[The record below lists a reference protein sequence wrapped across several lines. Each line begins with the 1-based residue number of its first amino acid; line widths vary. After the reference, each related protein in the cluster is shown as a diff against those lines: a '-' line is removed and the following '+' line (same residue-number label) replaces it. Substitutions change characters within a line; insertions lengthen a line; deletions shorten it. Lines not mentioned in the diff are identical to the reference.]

1 MEFKDCI
8 KTRRSIR
15 KFKQEEVSME
25 DIIKMV
31 DAASLAPSWKN
42 TQVSRYYAVK
52 TKEIKDKIVDLVPDF
67 NKPAT
72 SSAPVIIVSTV
83 VKKRAGFNR
92 EGVAETYKGDGWE
105 MFDLGQSNLLF
116 CLEANELGYGTV
128 IMGYF
133 DEVQI
138 KELIGVPDTEE
149 VSSVIA
155 LGVPD
160 EAPEMPKRKGADI
173 ILKEI

>member
-8 KTRRSIR
+8 RTRRSIR
-15 KFKQEEVSME
+15 KFKSEEVSSD

-42 TQVSRYYAVK
+42 SQVSRYYAVK
-52 TKEIKDKIVDLVPDF
+52 SKEIKDKIEDMVPDF
-67 NKPAT
+67 NKPAIN
-72 SSAPVIIVSTV
+72 SAPVIIVSTV
-83 VKKRAGFNR
+83 VKKRAGYNR
-92 EGVAETYKGDGWE
+92 EGEAETFKGDGWE

-116 CLEANELGYGTV
+116 CLKAHELGYGTV

-133 DEVQI
+133 DGDKI
-138 KELIGVPDTEE
+138 KELIGAPDSEE

-173 ILKEI
+173 ILKEV

>member
-15 KFKQEEVSME
+15 KFKSSEIPTKEIQQ
-25 DIIKMV
+25 MV

-42 TQVSRYYAVK
+42 TQVTRYYAVK
-52 TKEIKDKIVDLVPDF
+52 SDEQRKKLIELVPDL

-72 SSAPVIIVSTV
+72 TSAPVLIVSTV
-83 VKKRAGFNR
+83 VKKRSGFNR
-92 EGVAETYKGDGWE
+92 QGEAETLKGEGWE
-105 MFDLGQSNLLF
+105 MYDCGQSNLLF

-133 DEVQI
+133 DQIGI
-138 KELIGVPDTEE
+138 KELIGAPDEEE
-149 VSSVIA
+149 VSSLIA

-160 EAPEMPKRKGADI
+160 ETPDMPKRKGSDI